1 MTTLEGRREVSVF
14 SIDSR
19 FGTCCKHDLSGKNAR
34 TLGGAKMGG
43 MPRNAEENEFCG
55 GWGRRLIFPICA
67 HRGMEKIEGL

>member
-1 MTTLEGRREVSVF
+1 VEKTLVRGVGR
-14 SIDSR
+14 
-19 FGTCCKHDLSGKNAR
+19 
-34 TLGGAKMGG
+34 KMGG